1 MELYKLIKDTLTRFP
16 YYISYKEDMIQDLWL
31 KLRDRDGITPA
42 YIMTCAKNY
51 TIDTFKKY
59 RYTEL
64 TYKNDCEDEFNPN
77 LLDEIMI
84 KCTDEELDMLVTF
97 LNIGSWSKTS
107 ALYGMSDKTFKKKIV
122 KILNKYIRD

>member
-1 MELYKLIKDTLTRFP
+1 M
-16 YYISYKEDMIQDLWL
+16 
-31 KLRDRDGITPA
+31 A
-42 YIMTCAKNY
+42 CAKNY

-77 LLDEIMI
+77 LIDEIMI

>member
-59 RYTEL
+59 RYTEV
-64 TYKNDCEDEFNPN
+64 TYNNDCEDEFNPN
-77 LLDEIMI
+77 WLDEIMI
-84 KCTDEELDMLVTF
+84 RCSDEELDMLVTF